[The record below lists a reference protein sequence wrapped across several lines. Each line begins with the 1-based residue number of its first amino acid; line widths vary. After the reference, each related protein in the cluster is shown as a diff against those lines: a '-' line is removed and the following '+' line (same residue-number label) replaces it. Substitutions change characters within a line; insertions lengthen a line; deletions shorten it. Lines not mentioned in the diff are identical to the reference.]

1 MAERTRIGDLLVAAG
16 FINVNQ
22 VQEVLAR
29 QRESGRRFGEELVAM
44 GFVTE
49 VQVTQMISNQLSVP
63 WVSLYHVE
71 FTRELLNLIPAEI
84 AQRFCLVPVYV
95 RKVRHDGDTLYV
107 AMDDPTNEE
116 ALNYVRDS
124 SGLPVRAMV
133 APPSEIRDAID
144 VYYFGLPPR
153 SSRLV
158 REDEEPKTQKR
169 PGLLESMAA
178 SRAAKSAA
186 ATIRERA
193 PEPAPAPVPAP
204 APAPAHAPEP
214 TAGAAAVAAVVEAA
228 QAIEAQAKPKAEKA
242 KRKSAGPKMMTLTLL
257 DGTQVRLPA
266 PEKAP
271 KEEPSEHDHGLTG
284 QDLVKALLAKAQGQD
299 VSAVLP
305 DDRWEPLVGALL
317 GLLLRKGIIADW
329 EFVDEWKK
337 HQR

>member
-16 FINVNQ
+16 FINVTQ
-22 VQEVLAR
+22 VQDVLAR
-29 QRESGRRFGEELVAM
+29 QRETGRRFGEELVAM
-44 GFVTE
+44 GFVSE

-95 RKVRHDGDTLYV
+95 RKVRYDGDTLYV

-169 PGLLESMAA
+169 PGLLETMVAA
-178 SRAAKSAA
+178 RAAKSAS
-186 ATIRERA
+186 ATIAERA
-193 PEPAPAPVPAP
+193 PEPSPVAVPEAAP
-204 APAPAHAPEP
+204 
-214 TAGAAAVAAVVEAA
+214 TSQGAAAVAAVVEAA

-284 QDLVKALLAKAQGQD
+284 QDLVKALRAKAQGQD